1 MFEARGQGNERFV
14 GWQGSRVFRIRIFQP
29 RDGGG
34 GSAAEPVQL
43 IGLKAGQV
51 RYVKFAINANWGD
64 SCYVGLGEVKF
75 FYTRHD
81 GTLIRIY

>member
-1 MFEARGQGNERFV
+1 
-14 GWQGSRVFRIRIFQP
+14 
-29 RDGGG
+29 
-34 GSAAEPVQL
+34 L

-64 SCYVGLGEVKF
+64 SCYVGLGDVKF